1 MTYKV
6 TEILFSDLQMAQ
18 NLEKALQDLSN
29 EGFEVDSIHTTF
41 SSVIVVAK
49 TPDIDP
55 IMYTGGR

>member
-6 TEILFSDLQMAQ
+6 LELLFSDLQMAQ

-29 EGFEVDSIHTTF
+29 EGFVVHSIHTTF